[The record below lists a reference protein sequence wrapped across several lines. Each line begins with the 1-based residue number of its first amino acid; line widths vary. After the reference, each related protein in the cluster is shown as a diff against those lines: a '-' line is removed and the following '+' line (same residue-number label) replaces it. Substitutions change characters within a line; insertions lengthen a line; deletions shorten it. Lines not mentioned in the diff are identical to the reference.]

1 MSLEILIL
9 FWSTV
14 TVMMMRSDL
23 KSRRSQVK
31 SRRRSGYRLN
41 VYLSRVL
48 FSLSHRSSHSTNVD
62 FAAFTGNHVNH
73 TVLSGWIDNVLWSY

>member
-1 MSLEILIL
+1 MSLELLIL

-14 TVMMMRSDL
+14 TVMMMMMRSDL
-23 KSRRSQVK
+23 KSRRSQVR

-48 FSLSHRSSHSTNVD
+48 FSSL
-62 FAAFTGNHVNH
+62 A
-73 TVLSGWIDNVLWSY
+73 